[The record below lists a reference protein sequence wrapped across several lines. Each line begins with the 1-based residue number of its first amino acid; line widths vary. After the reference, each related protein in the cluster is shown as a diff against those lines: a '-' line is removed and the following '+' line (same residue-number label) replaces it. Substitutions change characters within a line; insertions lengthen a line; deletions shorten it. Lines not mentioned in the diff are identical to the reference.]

1 MTTTNSTRPGPL
13 RVAVL
18 GAGSVG
24 AQTVRQLLDRHD
36 ELVARIGRDFAVT
49 GVLVRRL
56 DARRDTDIPA
66 GLFTTEAEPLIDDAD
81 IVIELI
87 GGIEPARAYVERAL
101 RGGADVVT
109 ANKALLAESQV
120 EIFAAGREGRAETWY
135 EAAVAAAIPIIRPLQ
150 DSMIGDRINRVMGIV
165 NGSTNYVLDRMDTEG
180 LGMEAAL
187 DEAKRLGYLEADP
200 SADVEGWDAA
210 AKATIL
216 AGLAFHTH
224 VPRDAVA
231 CEGIAGITGELVQA
245 AKRNGQVVKL
255 LAVCE
260 RLDADTPDE
269 AVNVRV
275 SPVLLSRTHPLAAVH
290 GAMNAV
296 FVEAMDAGSLMF
308 YGAGAGGVETSSTVL
323 ADFVLAAKRIV
334 RQAPPEYITFVDHL
348 PVAPLARVRSR
359 YRISLQVVDQPGT
372 LAAVARTIAEGGVSV
387 REVQQSGEAGAGPAT
402 LVVSTHHAPEAD
414 LQNVVEQ
421 LRDLDVVEAVAG
433 VIRVEGVE

>member
-1 MTTTNSTRPGPL
+1 MTDSASTPL
-13 RVAVL
+13 KVAVL

-24 AQTVRQLLDRHD
+24 SQTVRQLLERHD
-36 ELVARIGRDFAVT
+36 ELAARIGCDFVVT
-49 GVLVRRL
+49 GVLVRHL
-56 DARRDTDIPA
+56 DAHRDSPIPA
-66 GLFTTEAEPLIDDAD
+66 ELLTTEAEPLIDGAD

-87 GGIEPARAYVERAL
+87 GGIEPARTYVERAL
-101 RGGADVVT
+101 RNGADVVT

-120 EIFAAGREGRAETWY
+120 EIFEAGREGGAETWY

-165 NGSTNYVLDRMDTEG
+165 NGSTNYILDRMDVDG
-180 LGMEAAL
+180 LGMQEAL
-187 DEAKRLGYLEADP
+187 DEAIRLGYAEADP

-224 VPRDAVA
+224 VPREAVA
-231 CEGIAGITGELVQA
+231 CEGITGITGELVQA
-245 AKRNGQVVKL
+245 AKASGQVVKL

-275 SPVLLSRTHPLAAVH
+275 TPVLLPRTHPLAAVH
-290 GAMNAV
+290 GGMNAV
-296 FVEAMDAGSLMF
+296 FVDAMDAGSLMF

-334 RQAPPEYITFVDHL
+334 RAAPPEFITFVDHL
-348 PVAPLARVRSR
+348 PIAPLDRVRSR
-359 YRISLQVVDQPGT
+359 YRIELQVGDEPGT
-372 LAAVARTIAEGGVSV
+372 LAAIAGKIAELGVSV
-387 REVQQSGEAGAGPAT
+387 RDVQQISAARSGPAT
-402 LVVSTHHAPEAD
+402 LVVSTHRAPERD
-414 LQNVVEQ
+414 LQQVVAE
-421 LRDLDVVEAVAG
+421 LRTLDAVESVVG